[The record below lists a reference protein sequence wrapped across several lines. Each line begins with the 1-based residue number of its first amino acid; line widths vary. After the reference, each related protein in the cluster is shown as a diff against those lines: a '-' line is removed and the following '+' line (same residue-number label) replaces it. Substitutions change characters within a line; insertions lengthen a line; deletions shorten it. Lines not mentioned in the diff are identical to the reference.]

1 MPRLPRCWEPE
12 PVSAK
17 VGDKIILRGA
27 GQAPCSVLLHRKGS
41 DAMKRTDKGVISW
54 KQKIFPYVLIAPN
67 TIIFVVFII
76 VPAICGIYYS
86 MTEWK
91 GIGEPVFIGLANYAQ
106 AFTDAKFWTAIWH
119 NCVYAVITLPLIIVI
134 PLLLAN
140 LLIQKLP
147 GKGFFR
153 AIIYWPSMISYIVTG
168 VAFKFIFGDASG
180 IINYILSHFGMEKI
194 EWMTQ
199 GTTAMAV
206 VIIATV
212 WSCSG
217 YYMVMFMAGLQ
228 SIPVSYYEAA
238 EVDGASA
245 FQRFMRITV
254 PLIRPTMFLVL
265 ILGLLNLFKAY
276 GMVISLPGG
285 GPAGA
290 TKFAVQFIYERAFSE
305 FDMGYACALSIILM
319 VLLGVFTCIQ
329 FKLNKGG
336 SVND

>member
-1 MPRLPRCWEPE
+1 
-12 PVSAK
+12 
-17 VGDKIILRGA
+17 
-27 GQAPCSVLLHRKGS
+27 
-41 DAMKRTDKGVISW
+41 MKRTDKGVISW

-206 VIIATV
+206 SYTHLAAR
-212 WSCSG
+212 SG
-217 YYMVMFMAGLQ
+217 A
-228 SIPVSYYEAA
+228 
-238 EVDGASA
+238 
-245 FQRFMRITV
+245 
-254 PLIRPTMFLVL
+254 
-265 ILGLLNLFKAY
+265 
-276 GMVISLPGG
+276 GG
-285 GPAGA
+285 GRSGRDHPQHAHGSDGGQGLRRHPRSRCA
-290 TKFAVQFIYERAFSE
+290 RPRVQINPL
-305 FDMGYACALSIILM
+305 C
-319 VLLGVFTCIQ
+319 Q
-329 FKLNKGG
+329 
-336 SVND
+336 